1 MDTLTEL
8 ILNGD
13 LDSIKELV
21 MEKPNDGYLLTACEE
36 GKLDIV
42 KYFIEELELDPTYDQ
57 NSPIRGAAQRGKF
70 EVVKLLSTYKNV
82 DPTDK
87 YGKII
92 YNAAHNGKDQ
102 IVEFLLDN
110 YTFSI
115 YSILSGIV
123 GALMNNQEETAMFI
137 LNRHKGY
144 IQRMLEILND
154 ESEVKRHL
162 AIYFSR
168 YTKYKPY
175 ILALFKRHMIE
186 SRDNLINTILDERS

>member
-1 MDTLTEL
+1 MKTLIEL
-8 ILNGD
+8 IFEGD
-13 LDSIKELV
+13 LDSIK
-21 MEKPNDGYLLTACEE
+21 KRAIKKDYGSYLLTACEE

-42 KYFIEELELDPTYDQ
+42 KYFIEELKIDPTYDQ
-57 NSPIRGAAQRGKF
+57 NSPIRGATQRGKF

-87 YGKII
+87 GGKII

-110 YTFSI
+110 YTFSL

-137 LNRHKGY
+137 LSRNKRDTQK
-144 IQRMLEILND
+144 MLNILND
-154 ESEVKRHL
+154 ESEVREKLEVHL
-162 AIYFSR
+162 YR
-168 YTKYKPY
+168 YLKYKPY
-175 ILALFKRHMIE
+175 ILALFKRYMIE
-186 SRDNLINTILDERS
+186 SREDIINTIDI